1 MNRVDRA
8 PDAECAVPC
17 VCVNVHRIWEV
28 LPLVEFVTDFVVKHP
43 SVEILIA
50 DGLASRV
57 SAVSPRRAGQ
67 AMPAFPVSPSCT
79 A

>member
-1 MNRVDRA
+1 
-8 PDAECAVPC
+8 
-17 VCVNVHRIWEV
+17 V